1 VLAGGAVTSGGG
13 QVWLEYLEGKTA
25 VWWGIAGLSILTDL
39 LFVPIVAALYLA
51 LRGLNRIVLL
61 AGAALL
67 GLFVIV
73 DLAVTWPNFASLI
86 TLGAELDAAAAEAER
101 AAIVAAATYPAAVLD
116 SSLFAV
122 YVLLVPALGILAIS
136 WVMRGGGL
144 LNRAG
149 PGRSR

>member
-1 VLAGGAVTSGGG
+1 
-13 QVWLEYLEGKTA
+13 

-39 LFVPIVAALYLA
+39 LFVPIIAAPYLA
-51 LRGLNRIVLL
+51 LRGLNRIVPL
-61 AGAALL
+61 AGAALM

-86 TLGAELDAAAAEAER
+86 TLRADLDAAGAEANR

-122 YVLLVPALGILAIS
+122 YVLLVPALGIFAIS
-136 WVMRGGGL
+136 WVMRGGGPFGRATAWTGL
-144 LNRAG
+144 LTGSLGIVAVVG
-149 PGRSR
+149 PLM